1 MKGLELDEKTLA
13 LIDSDNDGRIRV
25 AELLAAVAWAAA
37 HLKDPAVLLQG
48 AEELPLAAINDSNA
62 EGRILLASARQ
73 ILANLGRKD
82 ASALDVA
89 GAADTA
95 KIFAASPLNGD
106 GVIPPEATEDP
117 AVQALIKD
125 IVDCLGGTPDR
136 TGSIGVTAAQVD
148 TFFAELEAFAG
159 WTAKSTNS
167 EIAVLGAATNAA
179 SAAVQAVRAKVDDY
193 FARTRLA
200 AFDARAMAALNRSET
215 EYLAIAAKDMTIT
228 AAEVSGFPLARIEA
242 GRPLPLAE
250 GVNPAWAGALARLQA
265 DAVAPLLGATVTT
278 LTEAQWTALNAKLA
292 PFETWLAGKAGAKVE
307 KLGAE
312 RVQQILLGNGRA
324 ALAALVAR
332 DQALEPEFKA
342 VNDVERLVRYHRDLR
357 ALLHNFVNFADLYS
371 RDRLAVFQA
380 GTLYLDSRSTELCIR
395 VDGPNPR

>member
-1 MKGLELDEKTLA
+1 MLFR
-13 LIDSDNDGRIRV
+13 SGRIRV

-292 PFETWLAGKAGAKVE
+292 PFET
-307 KLGAE
+307 
-312 RVQQILLGNGRA
+312 
-324 ALAALVAR
+324 
-332 DQALEPEFKA
+332 
-342 VNDVERLVRYHRDLR
+342 
-357 ALLHNFVNFADLYS
+357 
-371 RDRLAVFQA
+371 
-380 GTLYLDSRSTELCIR
+380 
-395 VDGPNPR
+395 